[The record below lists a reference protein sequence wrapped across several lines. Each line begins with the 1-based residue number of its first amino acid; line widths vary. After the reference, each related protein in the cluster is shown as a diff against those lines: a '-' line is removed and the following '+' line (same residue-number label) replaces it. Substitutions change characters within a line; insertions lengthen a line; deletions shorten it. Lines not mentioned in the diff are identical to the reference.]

1 MFLRSGLLKSAMCD
15 IFAQHSIDQRGSD
28 AYCAHIALEKF
39 PFRNLST
46 QILTFSIGEAMTFL
60 FMLYFWLACSKV
72 ASLVVI
78 LLYYNGGEMAL
89 V

>member
-15 IFAQHSIDQRGSD
+15 IFSQHSIDQRGSA

-46 QILTFSIGEAMTFL
+46 QILTFSIGEAMSSL
-60 FMLYFWLACSKV
+60 FMLYFGLLALK
-72 ASLVVI
+72 LHHR
-78 LLYYNGGEMAL
+78 LL
-89 V
+89 